1 MKAKKTR
8 DPETTAKTV
17 LGKGVDSL
25 YLYLDVGM
33 RFKRL
38 FEIGDALAFDEDVR
52 IGEMN
57 FQRTKAWMRTYP
69 VSLKHGP
76 FTFYLNRV
84 SMFIQVGSL
93 GFEMRGFKG
102 CLAWLFSIM
111 DQLNGARLPWIEH
124 LMVSRIDVFTDFI
137 FDDDFNPQQFQ
148 TRLRR
153 KGTFISGENEEGR
166 TYYFGSRS
174 IFCVRLYVKSVEIN
188 KAGKQYL
195 RAEWKNNGYTDQR
208 VWRLEFE
215 FRKQKLE
222 RLMGREL
229 IKFDEKALTS
239 LWSFGIN
246 ELKYKERTA
255 THNNMSKLKLH
266 PVWQELHDAL
276 FQEYSIQPIKAR
288 QANLEFRYKM
298 ARKMLLS
305 YYAAKA
311 EHYNNIP
318 EANRQEFNI
327 TEYDYQKARR
337 KSVLHGIE
345 TGA

>member
-1 MKAKKTR
+1 MEEQKETAEMTRAKQCSGKAWIRFTCISTWEC
-8 DPETTAKTV
+8 DS
-17 LGKGVDSL
+17 KG
-25 YLYLDVGM
+25 
-33 RFKRL
+33 L

-69 VSLKHGP
+69 VSLKNGP

-93 GFEMRGFKG
+93 GFEMRGFQG
-102 CLAWLFSIM
+102 CLAWLFSVM

-137 FDDDFNPQQFQ
+137 FDDDFNPEQFQ

-229 IKFDEKALTS
+229 VKFDEKALTS
-239 LWSFGIN
+239 LSTWNIATKWLAGCCSATMPPRLIN
-246 ELKYKERTA
+246 TA
-255 THNNMSKLKLH
+255 ISPNPIDRNLTSRNTTTKRRAVNRSLMESMFPIHNRSWTKK
-266 PVWQELHDAL
+266 QR
-276 FQEYSIQPIKAR
+276 S
-288 QANLEFRYKM
+288 
-298 ARKMLLS
+298 
-305 YYAAKA
+305 
-311 EHYNNIP
+311 EHG
-318 EANRQEFNI
+318 EFNSAKRLF
-327 TEYDYQKARR
+327 EH
-337 KSVLHGIE
+337 KSFSQYPGSSTFPWHS
-345 TGA
+345 